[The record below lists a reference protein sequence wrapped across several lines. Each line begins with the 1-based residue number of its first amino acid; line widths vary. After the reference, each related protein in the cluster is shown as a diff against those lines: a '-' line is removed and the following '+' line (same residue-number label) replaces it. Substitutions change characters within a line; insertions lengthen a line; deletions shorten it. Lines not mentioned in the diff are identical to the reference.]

1 MAKNYKSITFNIDD
15 LKKPRKDFP
24 DTKDWLEIEKYLEKK
39 EKEIL
44 AKEGVILPEGHL
56 SGYKYFPKT
65 KIADKQPW
73 EVTPTPNRPPTCM
86 SFNWTHREV
95 GFDVGEGIAY
105 ITLRRPEASN
115 SLNEGIQKGLED
127 AVFELHQR
135 KDVRIVVLQAEGKMF
150 CAGGDPKSFADA
162 HAMTDADNRRSA
174 VMFMKFLYYFQ
185 SLPQFT
191 IGLAQ
196 GSAMGSGLA
205 LLACC
210 DLVAAVQNAR
220 FTCSE
225 VKLGTVPATIA
236 PFITTKVGVANSKRL
251 LCLGDNLTAEAARQ
265 MGLIQ
270 EVVEDDSDFSNVVAE
285 ICEKLTLC
293 APQATARSKKLVQN
307 VNQRPFS
314 PAMLEYTGNE
324 LATIRVADEA
334 VKGMVAV
341 QAKTKPFWVETPI
354 KPLY

>member
-1 MAKNYKSITFNIDD
+1 MSKNYKSITFNIDD

-24 DTKDWLEIEKYLEKK
+24 DTKDWLEIEKFLEKK

-56 SGYKYFPKT
+56 SGYKYLPKT
-65 KIADKQPW
+65 RITDKQPW
-73 EVTPTPNRPPTCM
+73 DITPTPNRPPQCA
-86 SFNWTHREV
+86 SFNWSHREV
-95 GFDVGEGIAY
+95 NFEVGEGIAY
-105 ITLRRPEASN
+105 ITLNRPDAN
-115 SLNEGIQKGLED
+115 NALNEGIQRGLED
-127 AVFELHQR
+127 AVFQLHRQVDIR
-135 KDVRIVVLQAEGKMF
+135 CVVLKAEGKMF

-162 HAMTDADNRRSA
+162 HAMTDADNRKSA
-174 VMFMKFLYYFQ
+174 VMFMKFLHYFQ
-185 SLPQFT
+185 SLPQFV

-210 DLVAAVQNAR
+210 DLVVAVQNAR

-236 PFITTKVGVANSKRL
+236 PFITTKVGVSNSKRL
-251 LCLGDNLTAEAARQ
+251 LCLGENLTAQTARQ
-265 MGLIQ
+265 MGLVQ
-270 EVVEDDSDFSNVVAE
+270 EVCEDDTDFSNIVAE
-285 ICEKLTLC
+285 VCEKLTLC
-293 APQATARSKKLVQN
+293 APQATAKSKKLVTN

-314 PAMLEYTGNE
+314 LAMLEYTENE
-324 LATIRVADEA
+324 YKNIRGADEA

-341 QAKTKPFWVETPI
+341 QAKTKPFWVEAPI